1 MASQSKS
8 PFLNPSSGIPAG
20 YMGAPIV
27 QSYDLTALTATGT
40 ITLNVAGTN
49 GAGIRR
55 GIIRI
60 KSSAVNGATTIAIG
74 PITGTDGTNTVQLG
88 ATNRLAAT
96 AAGVNFDLFA
106 EFVSDLFLTSIS
118 FTVTLAGGTTVAT
131 INTEIY
137 GSV

>member
-1 MASQSKS
+1 MSVQSKS
-8 PFLNPSSGIPAG
+8 TFLNPCSGIPAG

-27 QSYDLTALTATGT
+27 QAYDLTALTATGT
-40 ITLNVAGTN
+40 ITVNVAGTN
-49 GAGIRR
+49 GQGVRR
-55 GIIRI
+55 GVVRI

-74 PITGTDGTNTVQLG
+74 SITGTDGTNTVQLG

-106 EFVSDLFLTSIS
+106 DFVSDLFLTSLS
-118 FTVTLAGGTTVAT
+118 FTVTLAGGTTIAT
-131 INTEIY
+131 INTEVY